1 MIHSVAKYARA
12 AAAAAT
18 IRGRAISVRSSS
30 VRYSTP
36 LRWIHGEISVPN
48 ANHVAIQMV
57 IYALSHA
64 RSQKSGESY
73 AQGMLV
79 LEQCLGNQPN
89 DDQASH
95 DSKATVLLAMSD
107 LLYERFHLSLSL
119 SLSLCYLV
127 MESLVFLFLFCF
139 VLWVYSGNSS
149 EAIERLKQVMSL
161 TLSSLSI
168 RVVAVEALVGL
179 LIQLGQDDASLIVA
193 DEFLE
198 MVKERGLENL
208 QDVAATA
215 NTIKGLAVLVK
226 GNTESAESLFGG
238 LENNEMCKGN
248 VALSY
253 GEFLHATGNFEKAKE
268 MYQKAIQGAAD
279 TKESMSSCNMNL
291 KAVSLA
297 ATFAL
302 GQLESHFGNF
312 GDAEETLTSALTSAE
327 EHYGH
332 NHPKVGVILTGVALM
347 YRNKAKRERSSS
359 ILIQEGLFRRALE
372 LMKAPPLDSEEIIN
386 METQEVMALARGG
399 YAELLLIQENRKSEG
414 EKMKAWAESAWRNR
428 RVSLSEALAPS
439 SDPLDKVAIID
450 ARTTRLL

>member
-79 LEQCLGNQPN
+79 LEQCLGTQPN

-107 LLYERFHLSLSL
+107 LLYE
-119 SLSLCYLV
+119 
-127 MESLVFLFLFCF
+127 
-139 VLWVYSGNSS
+139 SGNSS

-168 RVVAVEALVGL
+168 RGLFQNLDFFFRYVLSLKVVESETVFCCVVVAVEALVGL

-428 RVSLSEALAPS
+428 RVSLSEALTPS

>member
-18 IRGRAISVRSSS
+18 IRGRAIAVRSSS
-30 VRYSTP
+30 VRYSIP

-57 IYALSHA
+57 NYALSHA

-79 LEQCLGNQPN
+79 LEQCLGTQPN
-89 DDQASH
+89 DDQASQ

-107 LLYERFHLSLSL
+107 LLYE
-119 SLSLCYLV
+119 
-127 MESLVFLFLFCF
+127 
-139 VLWVYSGNSS
+139 SGNSS
-149 EAIERLKQVMSL
+149 EAIERLKQVMPL

-168 RVVAVEALVGL
+168 RAVAVEALVGL
-179 LIQLGQDDASLIVA
+179 LVQSGQDDVSLIVA
-193 DEFLE
+193 GEFLK
-198 MVKERGLENL
+198 MVKERGHENL

-215 NTIKGLAVLVK
+215 KTIKGLADLVK
-226 GNTESAESLFGG
+226 GNIESAESLFGG

-268 MYQKAIQGAAD
+268 MYQKAIQGVAE
-279 TKESMSSCNMNL
+279 TKESMCSCNMNL
-291 KAVSLA
+291 RAVSLA

-302 GQLESHFGNF
+302 GQLESHIGNF

-428 RVSLSEALAPS
+428 RVSLSEALTPS